1 MVKINVIRF
10 WSLFCWIVV
19 VYTPFYAQKSAKQK
33 PLLISEQGSFA
44 VGGTV
49 ITNAGTFDPYKP
61 TPEGQTFRGDHAYVF
76 YQIPQKARK
85 FPLVMWHGIG
95 QFSKTWE
102 TTPDGREGYQTIFL
116 RRNFP
121 VYLIDQPRRGNA
133 GRSIVPAVINP
144 IPD

>member
-19 VYTPFYAQKSAKQK
+19 VYTPFYAQKSTKQK

-85 FPLVMWHGIG
+85 SPLVMWHGIG

-102 TTPDGREGYQTIFL
+102 TTPDGR
-116 RRNFP
+116 
-121 VYLIDQPRRGNA
+121 
-133 GRSIVPAVINP
+133 
-144 IPD
+144 

>member
-19 VYTPFYAQKSAKQK
+19 VYTPFYAQKSTKQK

-102 TTPDGREGYQTIFL
+102 TTPDGREGYQTIFYAEI
-116 RRNFP
+116 FQC
-121 VYLIDQPRRGNA
+121 I
-133 GRSIVPAVINP
+133 
-144 IPD
+144 

>member
-19 VYTPFYAQKSAKQK
+19 VYTPFYAQKSTKQK

-61 TPEGQTFRGDHAYVF
+61 TPEGQTFSFPKLGKPHLMGEKGIKLFF
-76 YQIPQKARK
+76 YA
-85 FPLVMWHGIG
+85 
-95 QFSKTWE
+95 E
-102 TTPDGREGYQTIFL
+102 IFQC
-116 RRNFP
+116 
-121 VYLIDQPRRGNA
+121 I
-133 GRSIVPAVINP
+133 
-144 IPD
+144 